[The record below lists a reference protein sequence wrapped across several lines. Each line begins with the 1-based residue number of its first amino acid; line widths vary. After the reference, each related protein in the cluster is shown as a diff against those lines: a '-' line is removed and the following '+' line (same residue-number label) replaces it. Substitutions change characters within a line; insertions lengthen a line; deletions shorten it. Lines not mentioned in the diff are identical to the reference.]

1 MTDLTGRAL
10 FEVLSC
16 EKSKVALRIPSLT
29 RQLAELRSGS
39 ERAVCPLLRSR
50 LTLAK
55 PGISSIRA
63 AALSERSP
71 WEFERLYRN
80 AYSTPDDAD
89 NAIVTACCTI
99 SHDVKRIKN
108 GETDRH
114 RFSRIGL
121 ITNQRVQHQ
130 SYVLYVLFIFLVVL
144 YGDVCLPKPLRVMGN
159 CLHIDSPSRTRD
171 GITSHKRET
180 DFLRRRQFLRTWSGC
195 RPFGSWIRCTRAR

>member
-1 MTDLTGRAL
+1 MWNRL
-10 FEVLSC
+10 
-16 EKSKVALRIPSLT
+16 
-29 RQLAELRSGS
+29 
-39 ERAVCPLLRSR
+39 VCPVQHPIAPCPDKQLFHLPQFLRDNHIVFYFGCQTTYLVDHCR
-50 LTLAK
+50 QR
-55 PGISSIRA
+55 PGINPIRA
-63 AALSERSP
+63 AALSEQSP
-71 WEFERLYRN
+71 WEFKRLYRN

-159 CLHIDSPSRTRD
+159 CLLLDSV
-171 GITSHKRET
+171 
-180 DFLRRRQFLRTWSGC
+180 QY
-195 RPFGSWIRCTRAR
+195 